1 MSTEEKATQEKTRLH
16 IRNKNRERYDLEA
29 LLVATP
35 ALKEHV
41 KPNKHGEDSVDFA
54 SPIAVKLLNQAL
66 LSHYYGIKNWEFP
79 DDNLCP
85 PIPGRADYLHYMADL
100 LAESNYGAIPR
111 GEKINV
117 LDIGVGANCI
127 YPVIGV
133 AEYGW
138 KFIGSDIDPKSIEV
152 AQNIVDSNPELKG
165 KIEIKLQ
172 ADKNSFFNGIISD
185 LDEIDVTICN
195 PPFHSSNAEAQ
206 KGSRRKVRNLTGKRE
221 KAPVLNFAGIGS
233 ELICE
238 GGEFTFITNMI
249 RESKTYS
256 KNCFWFTTLVSKIS
270 NLNGI
275 YHALDRA
282 DAVQVKTIQIG
293 TGNKSSRIVCW
304 TFLEKDEQKAW
315 KDLRW
320 NK

>member
-1 MSTEEKATQEKTRLH
+1 MSSEKKQQEKTRLH
-16 IRNKNRERYDLEA
+16 PRNKNRERYDLKA
-29 LLVATP
+29 LLVAEP
-35 ALKEHV
+35 ELSNFV

-54 SPIAVKLLNQAL
+54 NPIAVKLLNKAL
-66 LSHYYGIKNWEFP
+66 LNHYYGIKNWDFP

-100 LAESNYGAIPR
+100 LAECNYGAIPK
-111 GEKINV
+111 GEKITCFDV
-117 LDIGVGANCI
+117 GVGANCI
-127 YPVIGV
+127 YPIIGV
-133 AEYGW
+133 AEYDW
-138 KFIGSDIDPKSIEV
+138 NFIGTDIDPKSIES
-152 AQNIVDSNPELKG
+152 AQNIVDSNPALKG
-165 KIEIKLQ
+165 KIDLKLQ
-172 ADKNSFFNGIISD
+172 EDKKLIFSEILTDI
-185 LDEIDVTICN
+185 DEIDVTICN
-195 PPFHSSNAEAQ
+195 PPFHSSNAAAQ

-221 KAPVLNFAGIGS
+221 ANPILNFAGIGS

-238 GGEFTFITNMI
+238 GGEFTFIMNI
-249 RESKTYS
+249 IQESKKFS

-275 YHALDRA
+275 YDALERA
-282 DAVQVKTIQIG
+282 DALQVKTIPVG

-315 KDLRW
+315 RDLRW

>member
-1 MSTEEKATQEKTRLH
+1 MSTENKIQEKTRLH
-16 IRNKNRERYDLEA
+16 ARNKNRERYDLEA
-29 LLVATP
+29 LLLVTP
-35 ALKEHV
+35 ELADHV

-54 SPIAVKLLNQAL
+54 SPVAVKLLNKAL
-66 LSHYYGIKNWEFP
+66 LSHYYGIKNWDFP
-79 DDNLCP
+79 AENLCP
-85 PIPGRADYLHYMADL
+85 PIPGRADYLHHMADL

-111 GEKINV
+111 GEKITC
-117 LDIGVGANCI
+117 LDVGVGASCI

-133 AEYGW
+133 AEYDW
-138 KFIGSDIDPKSIEV
+138 KFIGTDIDPKSIES
-152 AQNIVDSNPELKG
+152 AQSIVDANPELKG

-172 ADKNSFFNGIISD
+172 EDKNSIFSGILTDI
-185 LDEIDVTICN
+185 DEIDVSICN
-195 PPFHSSNAEAQ
+195 PPFHSSNADAQ
-206 KGSRRKVRNLTGKRE
+206 KGSRRKVRNLTGKRDA
-221 KAPVLNFAGIGS
+221 KPVLNFAGIES
-233 ELICE
+233 ELVCE
-238 GGEFTFITNMI
+238 GGEFTFITNLI
-249 RESKTYS
+249 KDSKKFS

-275 YHALDRA
+275 YSALERA

-315 KDLRW
+315 KDTRW